1 MKQICLIL
9 ALALYTSKSLCQQS
23 YTKYIDSLKKELPQS
38 AVDSNQVKILDMLAY
53 TYSNINPDSG
63 IQYALQALQVA
74 EHAKWEKGIA
84 LANTELG
91 INYGKKST
99 YDKAIGYHQKALS
112 IYQKLHMQKSI
123 AAVASNI
130 ALIYQSLGNYP
141 LALQYNYDAV
151 KIAENLHEDH
161 MLAMLH
167 ENIGTIYLEQKDHIK
182 ALDYYNKANT
192 IYKLKNDKKGIAR
205 NLTNIGIV
213 LDANKNY
220 SAALD
225 NQLKAYT
232 LNDELGDKNG
242 MQINCANIGIVYMH
256 MNLPEK
262 SISYYTKA
270 LQISTEMGALSNNA
284 INMGNLGEAH
294 YNIAQKTKQQ
304 QGESPAYK
312 THLQKAIQYL
322 TDAIKLCEQIN
333 YMAPATE
340 FLSFLS
346 DVYYDAGLYKDA
358 IQTHKK
364 YVTVKDQVFSNES
377 KTAISSLESKREIE
391 LKQKDIALKDKQ
403 LKIAELELK
412 QKKNERAMYL
422 MGGALLILGLVVVI
436 NAMMI
441 YKNKN
446 RILSLENKKKSNV
459 IFDQLKAITKR
470 NELLEEI
477 ATKYSHDIRGHVAT
491 ILGLSQLADRNN
503 YASPQNEK
511 IVEGIIETTEKLD
524 EIIKQVI
531 TEENK
536 LIHDKQ

>member
-9 ALALYTSKSLCQQS
+9 ALSITINEALCQQS

-63 IQYALQALQVA
+63 IKYALRALQVA
-74 EHAKWEKGIA
+74 EKAKWEKGIA

-91 INYGKKST
+91 INYGKKSA
-99 YDKAIGYHQKALS
+99 YDKAIGYHQQALS
-112 IYQKLHMQKSI
+112 IYQKLNKQKSI
-123 AAVASNI
+123 AAVSSNI

-141 LALQYNYDAV
+141 LALEYNYNAAQ
-151 KIAENLHEDH
+151 IAEKLHEDH
-161 MLAMLH
+161 MLAMLN
-167 ENIGTIYLEQKDHIK
+167 ENIGTIFLEQKDHAK
-182 ALDYYNKANT
+182 ALEYYNKANT

-213 LDANKNY
+213 LDANKKY
-220 SAALD
+220 KAALD
-225 NQLKAYT
+225 YQQKAYAI
-232 LNDELGDKNG
+232 NNELGDMGG

-256 MNLPEK
+256 MNMPEK
-262 SISYYTKA
+262 SLDYYTKA
-270 LQISTEMGALSNNA
+270 LQISTEMGTLSNNA

-294 YNIAQKTKQQ
+294 YSIAKNIKQQ

-312 THLQKAIQYL
+312 NHLQKAIQYL
-322 TDAIKLCEQIN
+322 TDAIKLCEQVN

-346 DVYYDAGLYKDA
+346 DIYYDAELYKDA
-358 IQTHKK
+358 MLTYRK
-364 YVTVKDQVFSNES
+364 YITVKDKVFSNES

-391 LKQKDIALKDKQ
+391 LKQKDISLKDKQ

-422 MGGALLILGLVVVI
+422 MGVALLIMGLAGLI
-436 NAMMI
+436 NAIRI
-441 YKNKN
+441 YKNRN

-459 IFDQLKAITKR
+459 ILDQLKAITKR
-470 NELLEEI
+470 NAMLEEI

-491 ILGLSQLADRNN
+491 ILGLSQLVDKDN
-503 YASPQNEK
+503 YSSPQNEK

-524 EIIKQVI
+524 GIIKQVVA
-531 TEENK
+531 EENK
-536 LIHDKQ
+536 LIRDKE